1 MLAWKKKILK
11 VEIKK
16 AIFEKSSPNIENC
29 PKGNLFEIAFIGRSN
44 VGKSSI
50 LNMLLN
56 KRSIAKV
63 SKIPGKTKLINY
75 FLIND
80 SMYFVDL
87 PGYGYAKL
95 SKQNKFEISK
105 ITKSYFTDREQL
117 KQIFLLIDIRHEI
130 QKSDYSFMVFLKSL
144 NKDFII
150 IFTKTDKIKDF
161 LIEDLCK
168 NYLQSIKNLYSKNIY
183 FKSSSKSKNGKE
195 EILNYIEK
203 TIN

>member
-1 MLAWKKKILK
+1 M
-11 VEIKK
+11 EIKK

-56 KRSIAKV
+56 KKSIAKV
-63 SKIPGKTKLINY
+63 SKTPGKTKLINY

-80 SMYFVDL
+80 SIYFVDL

-117 KQIFLLIDIRHEI
+117 KQIFLLIDVRHEI

-150 IFTKTDKIKDF
+150 IFTKTDKIKDS
-161 LIEDLCK
+161 LIEDHCK

>member
-1 MLAWKKKILK
+1 M
-11 VEIKK
+11 EIKK

-80 SMYFVDL
+80 SIYFVDL

-117 KQIFLLIDIRHEI
+117 KQIFLLIDVRHEI

>member
-1 MLAWKKKILK
+1 M
-11 VEIKK
+11 EIKK
-16 AIFEKSSPNIENC
+16 ATFEKSSPNIENC
-29 PKGNLFEIAFIGRSN
+29 PKRNLFEIAFIGRSN

-80 SMYFVDL
+80 SIYFVDL

-95 SKQNKFEISK
+95 SKQNKFVISK

-117 KQIFLLIDIRHEI
+117 KQIFLLIDVRHEI

-150 IFTKTDKIKDF
+150 IFTKTDKMKDS
-161 LIEDLCK
+161 LIEDHCK

>member
-1 MLAWKKKILK
+1 M
-11 VEIKK
+11 EIKK

-80 SMYFVDL
+80 NIYFVDL

-130 QKSDYSFMVFLKSL
+130 QKSDYSFMLFLKSL

>member
-1 MLAWKKKILK
+1 M
-11 VEIKK
+11 EIKK

-56 KRSIAKV
+56 KKSIAKV
-63 SKIPGKTKLINY
+63 SKTPGKTKLINY

-117 KQIFLLIDIRHEI
+117 KQIFLLIDVRHEI

-150 IFTKTDKIKDF
+150 IFTKTDKIKDS
-161 LIEDLCK
+161 LIEDHCK

>member
-1 MLAWKKKILK
+1 M
-11 VEIKK
+11 EIKK
-16 AIFEKSSPNIENC
+16 VIFEKSSPNIENC
-29 PKGNLFEIAFIGRSN
+29 PKGNLYEIAFIGRSN

-56 KRSIAKV
+56 KKSIAKV

-75 FLIND
+75 FLINE
-80 SMYFVDL
+80 SIYFVDL

-117 KQIFLLIDIRHEI
+117 KQIFLLIDVRHEI

-150 IFTKTDKIKDF
+150 IFTKTDKVKDS
-161 LIEDLCK
+161 LIEDHCK
-168 NYLQSIKNLYSKNIY
+168 NYLKSIKNIYSKNIY
-183 FKSSSKSKNGKE
+183 FKSSAKSKNGKE
-195 EILNYIEK
+195 DILKYIQK
-203 TIN
+203 VIN

>member
-1 MLAWKKKILK
+1 M
-11 VEIKK
+11 EIKK

-56 KRSIAKV
+56 KKSIAKV
-63 SKIPGKTKLINY
+63 SKTPGKTKLINY

-80 SMYFVDL
+80 SIYFVDL

-117 KQIFLLIDIRHEI
+117 KQIFLLIDVRHEI

-150 IFTKTDKIKDF
+150 IFTKTDKIKDS
-161 LIEDLCK
+161 LIEDHCK
-168 NYLQSIKNLYSKNIY
+168 NYLQSIKNLYSKNMY
-183 FKSSSKSKNGKE
+183 FKSSSKSKKGKE

-203 TIN
+203 TIH

>member
-1 MLAWKKKILK
+1 M
-11 VEIKK
+11 EIKK

-80 SMYFVDL
+80 SIYFVDL

-105 ITKSYFTDREQL
+105 ITKSYFAYREQL
-117 KQIFLLIDIRHEI
+117 KQIFLLIDVRHEI

-150 IFTKTDKIKDF
+150 IFTKTDKIKDS
-161 LIEDLCK
+161 LIDDHCK
-168 NYLQSIKNLYSKNIY
+168 SYLQSIKNLYSKNIY

-195 EILNYIEK
+195 DILNYIEK
-203 TIN
+203 TIH

>member
-1 MLAWKKKILK
+1 M
-11 VEIKK
+11 EIKK

-80 SMYFVDL
+80 SIYFVDL

-117 KQIFLLIDIRHEI
+117 KQIFLLIDVRHEI

-195 EILNYIEK
+195 DILNYIEK
-203 TIN
+203 TIH

>member
-1 MLAWKKKILK
+1 M
-11 VEIKK
+11 EIKK

-80 SMYFVDL
+80 SIYFVDL

-105 ITKSYFTDREQL
+105 ITKSYFTEREQL
-117 KQIFLLIDIRHEI
+117 KQIFLLIDVRHEI

-150 IFTKTDKIKDF
+150 IFTKTDKIKDS
-161 LIEDLCK
+161 LIEDNCK

-203 TIN
+203 TIH

>member
-1 MLAWKKKILK
+1 M
-11 VEIKK
+11 EIKK

-80 SMYFVDL
+80 SIYFVDL

-105 ITKSYFTDREQL
+105 ITKSYFKEREQL
-117 KQIFLLIDIRHEI
+117 KQIFLLIDVRHEI

-150 IFTKTDKIKDF
+150 IFTKTDKIKDS
-161 LIEDLCK
+161 LIEDHCK

>member
-1 MLAWKKKILK
+1 M
-11 VEIKK
+11 EIKK

-105 ITKSYFTDREQL
+105 ITKSYFKEREQL
-117 KQIFLLIDIRHEI
+117 KQIFLLIDVRHEI

-150 IFTKTDKIKDF
+150 IFTKTDKIKDS

-183 FKSSSKSKNGKE
+183 FKSSSKSKNGKK

-203 TIN
+203 TIH

>member
-1 MLAWKKKILK
+1 M
-11 VEIKK
+11 EIKK
-16 AIFEKSSPNIENC
+16 VIFEKSSPNIENC
-29 PKGNLFEIAFIGRSN
+29 PKGNLYEIAFIGRSN

-56 KRSIAKV
+56 KKSIAKV

-75 FLIND
+75 FLINE
-80 SMYFVDL
+80 SIYFVDL

-130 QKSDYSFMVFLKSL
+130 QKSDYSFMLFLKSL

-150 IFTKTDKIKDF
+150 IFTKTDKVKDS
-161 LIEDLCK
+161 LIEDHCK
-168 NYLQSIKNLYSKNIY
+168 NYLKSIKNIYSKNIY
-183 FKSSSKSKNGKE
+183 FKSSAKSKNGKE
-195 EILNYIEK
+195 DILKYIQK
-203 TIN
+203 VIN

>member
-1 MLAWKKKILK
+1 M
-11 VEIKK
+11 EIKK
-16 AIFEKSSPNIENC
+16 VIFEKSSPNIENC

-117 KQIFLLIDIRHEI
+117 KQIFLLIDVRHEI

-150 IFTKTDKIKDF
+150 IFTKTDKIKDS
-161 LIEDLCK
+161 LIEDQCK

-203 TIN
+203 TIH

>member
-1 MLAWKKKILK
+1 M
-11 VEIKK
+11 EIKK

-80 SMYFVDL
+80 SIYFVDL

-117 KQIFLLIDIRHEI
+117 KQIFLLIDVRHEI

-150 IFTKTDKIKDF
+150 IFTKTDKIKDS
-161 LIEDLCK
+161 LIEDNCK

>member
-1 MLAWKKKILK
+1 M
-11 VEIKK
+11 EIKK

-63 SKIPGKTKLINY
+63 SKTPGKTKLINY

-80 SMYFVDL
+80 SIYFVDL

-117 KQIFLLIDIRHEI
+117 KQIFLLIDVRHEI

-203 TIN
+203 TIH

>member
-1 MLAWKKKILK
+1 M
-11 VEIKK
+11 EIKK

-63 SKIPGKTKLINY
+63 SKTPGKTKLINY

-80 SMYFVDL
+80 SIYFVDL

-117 KQIFLLIDIRHEI
+117 KQIFLLIDVRHEI

-150 IFTKTDKIKDF
+150 IFTKTDKIKDS
-161 LIEDLCK
+161 LIEDHCK

-203 TIN
+203 TIH

>member
-1 MLAWKKKILK
+1 MNNTYLQNAK
-11 VEIKK
+11 
-16 AIFEKSSPNIENC
+16 FTGSYPTIEDL
-29 PKGNLFEIAFIGRSN
+29 PVDEGSEIAFCGRSN
-44 VGKSSI
+44 CGKSSI
-50 LNMLLN
+50 LNALTNN
-56 KRSIAKV
+56 KKLAKT
-63 SKIPGKTKLINY
+63 SKTPGRTQAIN
-75 FLIND
+75 FFDIGLSDEFKI
-80 SMYFVDL
+80 VDL

-105 ITKSYFTDREQL
+105 ITKSYFAYREQL
-117 KQIFLLIDIRHEI
+117 KQIFLLIDVRHEI

-150 IFTKTDKIKDF
+150 IFTKTDKIKDS
-161 LIEDLCK
+161 LIEDHCK

-203 TIN
+203 RIN